1 MSTHSSSFAWIQQ
14 QFRSCISTLLVDSTA
29 VVDDVVNDLLAVA
42 AFASCCI
49 FDAPFVHQMSAS
61 SMSSSGAVVVGPLA
75 SRKVKA
81 ERFACWT
88 RDKILVSVTLVST
101 FLSR

>member
-61 SMSSSGAVVVGPLA
+61 SMPSFGGGGPLA
-75 SRKVKA
+75 SRKVRA
-81 ERFACWT
+81 ERFVCRT